1 MAEVNVEIAG
11 RPYRLGC
18 GEGEEAHLAS
28 LAAMLDT
35 EATMLSQQFSQIS
48 EGRLLLM
55 TALLIADKLHEAK
68 ARMAEKDRLLAET
81 KQLADSR
88 ANPPD
93 MFGKD
98 EQERLARRLNMLAEQ
113 VERAANGAGG

>member
-1 MAEVNVEIAG
+1 MAEVTVEIAG

-18 GEGEEAHLAS
+18 DEGEEAHLES
-28 LAAMLDT
+28 LAALLDAV
-35 EATMLSQQFSQIS
+35 ATALSNQFSQIS

-55 TALLIADKLHEAK
+55 TALVIADKLHDANARIDAK
-68 ARMAEKDRLLAET
+68 ERLLSET

-93 MFGKD
+93 MFGP
-98 EQERLARRLNMLAEQ
+98 EQQERLASRINMLAAQLEG
-113 VERAANGAGG
+113 AANGAGA